1 LPKVKNLQKTENPNP
16 YPILNIDAKTFV
28 AELIREKVFLMM
40 GEEIPYTTT
49 ALVDEIA
56 ERKNGVIYIKAR
68 ILTNNDRY
76 KKMLIGKEGRK
87 IKEIGSYARKEI
99 ALATGKKVYL
109 DLQVET
115 DPHWMEIYF

>member
-1 LPKVKNLQKTENPNP
+1 
-16 YPILNIDAKTFV
+16 
-28 AELIREKVFLMM
+28 MM

-49 ALVDEIA
+49 AIVDEID

-99 ALATGKKVYL
+99 ELATGKKVYL
-109 DLQVET
+109 DFQVKT